1 VPICAL
7 RKNLRPWA
15 WLAALL
21 ASGLCAAAAD
31 DVETCKK
38 IDPLISPDA
47 CTAAIKS
54 GSLQGH
60 DLAVLYLNRGFL
72 ASRAND
78 FDKAIQD
85 YGEAIKVD
93 PQYANAFSNRCAVY
107 VRKREFNRAIEDCDN
122 AINLNA
128 NYTSAYVSRGNAYR
142 LKNLH
147 SQAIIDYE
155 RAIALDKNS
164 TAALFGAALSYSS
177 IED

>member
-1 VPICAL
+1 MWYGRRQGGPEVPICAL

-21 ASGLCAAAAD
+21 ASGLCAAAA
-31 DVETCKK
+31 
-38 IDPLISPDA
+38 DA